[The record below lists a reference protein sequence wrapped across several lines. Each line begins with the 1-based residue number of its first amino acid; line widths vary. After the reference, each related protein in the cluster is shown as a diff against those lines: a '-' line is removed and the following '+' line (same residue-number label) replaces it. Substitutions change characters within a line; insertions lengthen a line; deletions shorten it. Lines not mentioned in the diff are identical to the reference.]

1 MNDKIIKVGKTS
13 LAAVVSALVGFS
25 ILDTTVLADE
35 QNADSTVTEVQEDL
49 VVNEEPNL
57 ETVVSEEQNLETSVS
72 KEVPMKETESVQP
85 MAAND
90 NPVIMVMDTSVGDEN
105 GYTRLDLHF
114 YDADLV
120 DYVTIN
126 GVYRDLENDDDS
138 NLNDQ
143 NAGYVNGTN
152 TVVVYDV
159 LGNSSTF
166 TFNYIKASEDTTPPT
181 VVSITY
187 SNDNGNKVTK
197 EDVVVTITA
206 NENLQ
211 PVDGWTVSGNVMTKT
226 HSENGKYSVVMKDL
240 AGNETIVN
248 YEVKRI
254 DKVPPVI
261 EGITEGMVTNQDVT
275 YTIIEQSIS
284 QIIIDGTVYNEK
296 NAPKTITDEG
306 LHTIKVIDK
315 AGNET
320 SVSFTID
327 RIGPTI
333 TVKEGSVGQDGI
345 YSKIDL
351 KLFDANKVDY
361 VLINGEKK
369 DLTDN
374 TWSDVNFKDVQYK
387 EGKNVVEVFDIAGNS
402 SMFEFILDT
411 KGPEIT
417 VKDSSIGKD
426 GVYSRLDLK
435 FYDANK
441 VDYVEVNGVKKDLID
456 NVWSDVNGKDV
467 QYKEGKNIVVAYDQ
481 AENSSTFEFIYDTK
495 GPEIT
500 VKDSSIGKD
509 GVYSKIDLKL
519 FDANKV
525 DYVLINGKKKDLTD
539 NTWSDVNFKDV
550 QYKEGKNVVE
560 AFDIAGNSST
570 FEFILDTK
578 GPEITVKDSSIGKDG
593 VYSRLDLKL
602 YDANKVDYVE
612 VNGKKIELSDNTWSD
627 LNDQNAGYIEGE
639 NTVICYDIAGN
650 ATEFTFIYDKTAPV
664 IEANDRTINVGD
676 DIDLMEGV
684 SAYDGTVDLT
694 NSIEVTG
701 TVDNTKSGQ
710 YEITY
715 KVTDQAGNTTEKK
728 ITITVNALPVFHA
741 DDITIALGDAFD
753 PMQGVNAQDEE
764 DGDLTDQIV
773 IESNNVNVNVA
784 GEYTIVYRVTD
795 KSGASVTYT
804 RNVTVEAPD
813 TPVNP
818 ENPEDSTKSE
828 DTNKPSNED
837 QKPGE
842 TDKDSQK
849 VNGTNTAASL
859 SLATALLGV
868 GASSVGVVTLLKNRK
883 KK

>member
-1 MNDKIIKVGKTS
+1 MNGKIIKVGKTS

-333 TVKEGSVGQDGI
+333 TGKEGSVGQDGI

-351 KLFDANKVDY
+351 KLY
-361 VLINGEKK
+361 
-369 DLTDN
+369 
-374 TWSDVNFKDVQYK
+374 
-387 EGKNVVEVFDIAGNS
+387 
-402 SMFEFILDT
+402 
-411 KGPEIT
+411 
-417 VKDSSIGKD
+417 
-426 GVYSRLDLK
+426 
-435 FYDANK
+435 
-441 VDYVEVNGVKKDLID
+441 
-456 NVWSDVNGKDV
+456 
-467 QYKEGKNIVVAYDQ
+467 
-481 AENSSTFEFIYDTK
+481 
-495 GPEIT
+495 
-500 VKDSSIGKD
+500 
-509 GVYSKIDLKL
+509 
-519 FDANKV
+519 DANKV

-593 VYSRLDLKL
+593 VYSRLDLKF

-753 PMQGVNAQDEE
+753 PMQGVSAQDEE

-773 IESNNVNVNVA
+773 IESNNVDVNVA
-784 GEYTIVYRVTD
+784 GEYTIVYRITD

-868 GASSVGVVTLLKNRK
+868 GAASVGVVTLLKNRK

>member
-35 QNADSTVTEVQEDL
+35 QNADSTATEVQEDL

-261 EGITEGMVTNQDVT
+261 EGITEGMVTNQDVM

-333 TVKEGSVGQDGI
+333 TGKEGSVGQDGI

-351 KLFDANKVDY
+351 KLY
-361 VLINGEKK
+361 
-369 DLTDN
+369 
-374 TWSDVNFKDVQYK
+374 
-387 EGKNVVEVFDIAGNS
+387 
-402 SMFEFILDT
+402 
-411 KGPEIT
+411 
-417 VKDSSIGKD
+417 
-426 GVYSRLDLK
+426 
-435 FYDANK
+435 
-441 VDYVEVNGVKKDLID
+441 
-456 NVWSDVNGKDV
+456 
-467 QYKEGKNIVVAYDQ
+467 
-481 AENSSTFEFIYDTK
+481 
-495 GPEIT
+495 
-500 VKDSSIGKD
+500 
-509 GVYSKIDLKL
+509 
-519 FDANKV
+519 DANKV

-593 VYSRLDLKL
+593 VYSRLDLKF
-602 YDANKVDYVE
+602 YDANKVDYVEVNGVKKDLIDNVWSDVNGKDVQYKEGKNIVVAYDQAGNSSTFEFIYDTKGPEITVKDSSIGKDGVYSRLDLKFYDANKVDDVE

-753 PMQGVNAQDEE
+753 PMQGVSAQDEE

-773 IESNNVNVNVA
+773 IESNNVDVNVA
-784 GEYTIVYRVTD
+784 GEYTIVYRITD

-868 GASSVGVVTLLKNRK
+868 GAASVGVVTLLKNRK

>member
-284 QIIIDGTVYNEK
+284 QIIIDGTVYNEE
-296 NAPKTITDEG
+296 NAPKTITDKG

-361 VLINGEKK
+361 VLINGKKK
-369 DLTDN
+369 DLIDN

-387 EGKNVVEVFDIAGNS
+387 EGKNVVEAFDIAGNS
-402 SMFEFILDT
+402 STFEFILDT

-481 AENSSTFEFIYDTK
+481 AGNSSTFEFIYDTK

-509 GVYSKIDLKL
+509 GVYS
-519 FDANKV
+519 
-525 DYVLINGKKKDLTD
+525 
-539 NTWSDVNFKDV
+539 
-550 QYKEGKNVVE
+550 
-560 AFDIAGNSST
+560 
-570 FEFILDTK
+570 
-578 GPEITVKDSSIGKDG
+578 
-593 VYSRLDLKL
+593 RLDLKF

-753 PMQGVNAQDEE
+753 PMQGVSAQDEE

-773 IESNNVNVNVA
+773 IESNNVDVNVA
-784 GEYTIVYRVTD
+784 GEYTIVYRITD

-868 GASSVGVVTLLKNRK
+868 GASFVGVVTLLKNRK

>member
-13 LAAVVSALVGFS
+13 LAAVVSASIGFS

-351 KLFDANKVDY
+351 KLY
-361 VLINGEKK
+361 
-369 DLTDN
+369 
-374 TWSDVNFKDVQYK
+374 
-387 EGKNVVEVFDIAGNS
+387 
-402 SMFEFILDT
+402 
-411 KGPEIT
+411 
-417 VKDSSIGKD
+417 
-426 GVYSRLDLK
+426 
-435 FYDANK
+435 
-441 VDYVEVNGVKKDLID
+441 
-456 NVWSDVNGKDV
+456 
-467 QYKEGKNIVVAYDQ
+467 
-481 AENSSTFEFIYDTK
+481 
-495 GPEIT
+495 
-500 VKDSSIGKD
+500 
-509 GVYSKIDLKL
+509 
-519 FDANKV
+519 DANKV

-602 YDANKVDYVE
+602 YDANKVDYVLI
-612 VNGKKIELSDNTWSD
+612 NGEKKDLTDNTWSD
-627 LNDQNAGYIEGE
+627 VNFKDVQSWYKEGK

-676 DIDLMEGV
+676 DIDLMKGV

-818 ENPEDSTKSE
+818 ENPEDSITGE
-828 DTNKPSNED
+828 ET
-837 QKPGE
+837 KPGE
-842 TDKDSQK
+842 EGKPGDSEKPETEDTEKTDGED
-849 VNGTNTAASL
+849 TAENMYADIFGGL
-859 SLATALLGV
+859 MAAAVAGLGV
-868 GASSVGVVTLLKNRK
+868 LGLLKRK

>member
-72 KEVPMKETESVQP
+72 KEIPMKETESVQP

-333 TVKEGSVGQDGI
+333 TGKEGSVGQDGI

-351 KLFDANKVDY
+351 KLYDANKVDY
-361 VLINGEKK
+361 VLINGKKK

-387 EGKNVVEVFDIAGNS
+387 EGKNVVEAFDIAGNS
-402 SMFEFILDT
+402 STFEFILDT

-481 AENSSTFEFIYDTK
+481 AGNSSTFEFIYDTK

-509 GVYSKIDLKL
+509 GVYSKI
-519 FDANKV
+519 
-525 DYVLINGKKKDLTD
+525 
-539 NTWSDVNFKDV
+539 
-550 QYKEGKNVVE
+550 
-560 AFDIAGNSST
+560 
-570 FEFILDTK
+570 
-578 GPEITVKDSSIGKDG
+578 
-593 VYSRLDLKL
+593 DLKL

-753 PMQGVNAQDEE
+753 PMQGVSAQDEE

-773 IESNNVNVNVA
+773 IESNNVDVNVA
-784 GEYTIVYRVTD
+784 GEYTIVYRITD

-868 GASSVGVVTLLKNRK
+868 GAASVGVVTLLKNRK

>member
-261 EGITEGMVTNQDVT
+261 EGITEGMVTNQDVM

-315 AGNET
+315 ASNET

-481 AENSSTFEFIYDTK
+481 AGNSSTFEFIYDTK

-509 GVYSKIDLKL
+509 V
-519 FDANKV
+519 
-525 DYVLINGKKKDLTD
+525 
-539 NTWSDVNFKDV
+539 
-550 QYKEGKNVVE
+550 
-560 AFDIAGNSST
+560 
-570 FEFILDTK
+570 
-578 GPEITVKDSSIGKDG
+578 
-593 VYSRLDLKL
+593 VYSRLDLKF

-753 PMQGVNAQDEE
+753 PMQGVSAQDEE

-773 IESNNVNVNVA
+773 IESNNVDVNVA
-784 GEYTIVYRVTD
+784 GEYTIVYRITD

-868 GASSVGVVTLLKNRK
+868 GAASVGVVTLLKNRK

>member
-13 LAAVVSALVGFS
+13 LAAVVSASIGFS

-120 DYVTIN
+120 DYVIIN
-126 GVYRDLENDDDS
+126 GVYRNLENDDDS

-351 KLFDANKVDY
+351 KLY
-361 VLINGEKK
+361 
-369 DLTDN
+369 
-374 TWSDVNFKDVQYK
+374 
-387 EGKNVVEVFDIAGNS
+387 
-402 SMFEFILDT
+402 
-411 KGPEIT
+411 
-417 VKDSSIGKD
+417 
-426 GVYSRLDLK
+426 
-435 FYDANK
+435 
-441 VDYVEVNGVKKDLID
+441 
-456 NVWSDVNGKDV
+456 
-467 QYKEGKNIVVAYDQ
+467 
-481 AENSSTFEFIYDTK
+481 
-495 GPEIT
+495 
-500 VKDSSIGKD
+500 
-509 GVYSKIDLKL
+509 
-519 FDANKV
+519 DANKV

-602 YDANKVDYVE
+602 YDANKVDYVLI
-612 VNGKKIELSDNTWSD
+612 NGKKKDLTDNTWSD
-627 LNDQNAGYIEGE
+627 VNFKDVQSWYKEGK

-676 DIDLMEGV
+676 DIDLMKGV

-818 ENPEDSTKSE
+818 ENPEDSITGE
-828 DTNKPSNED
+828 ET
-837 QKPGE
+837 KPGE
-842 TDKDSQK
+842 EGKPGDSEKPETEDTEKTDGED
-849 VNGTNTAASL
+849 TAENMYAGIFGGL
-859 SLATALLGV
+859 MAAAVAGLGV
-868 GASSVGVVTLLKNRK
+868 LGLLKRK

>member
-13 LAAVVSALVGFS
+13 LAAVVSASIGFS

-181 VVSITY
+181 VASITY

-254 DKVPPVI
+254 DNVPPVI

-275 YTIIEQSIS
+275 YTILEQSIS

-351 KLFDANKVDY
+351 KLY
-361 VLINGEKK
+361 
-369 DLTDN
+369 
-374 TWSDVNFKDVQYK
+374 
-387 EGKNVVEVFDIAGNS
+387 
-402 SMFEFILDT
+402 
-411 KGPEIT
+411 
-417 VKDSSIGKD
+417 
-426 GVYSRLDLK
+426 
-435 FYDANK
+435 
-441 VDYVEVNGVKKDLID
+441 
-456 NVWSDVNGKDV
+456 
-467 QYKEGKNIVVAYDQ
+467 
-481 AENSSTFEFIYDTK
+481 
-495 GPEIT
+495 
-500 VKDSSIGKD
+500 
-509 GVYSKIDLKL
+509 
-519 FDANKV
+519 DANKV

-539 NTWSDVNFKDV
+539 NTCSDVNFKDV

-694 NSIEVTG
+694 NSIEVPG

-753 PMQGVNAQDEE
+753 PMQGVSAQDEE

-773 IESNNVNVNVA
+773 IESNNVDVNVA
-784 GEYTIVYRVTD
+784 GEYTIVYRITD

-828 DTNKPSNED
+828 DTKKPSNED

-859 SLATALLGV
+859 SLTTALLGV

>member
-1 MNDKIIKVGKTS
+1 MNDKIIKVGKAS
-13 LAAVVSALVGFS
+13 LAAVVSASVGFS

-35 QNADSTVTEVQEDL
+35 QNVDSTVAEVQEDS

-57 ETVVSEEQNLETSVS
+57 ETVVSEEQNLETSDS
-72 KEVPMKETESVQP
+72 KEVPMEENESVQS

-90 NPVIMVMDTSVGDEN
+90 NPVITVMDTSVGDEN

-120 DYVTIN
+120 DSVTIN
-126 GVYRDLENDDDS
+126 GVYRDLVNDDDS

-166 TFNYIKASEDTTPPT
+166 TFNYIKASQDTTPPA

-206 NENLQ
+206 NEDLQ
-211 PVDGWTVSGNVMTKT
+211 PVDGWTVSGNAMTKT

-240 AGNETIVN
+240 AGNETTVN

-254 DKVPPVI
+254 DKIAPVI

-387 EGKNVVEVFDIAGNS
+387 EGKNVVE
-402 SMFEFILDT
+402 
-411 KGPEIT
+411 
-417 VKDSSIGKD
+417 
-426 GVYSRLDLK
+426 
-435 FYDANK
+435 
-441 VDYVEVNGVKKDLID
+441 
-456 NVWSDVNGKDV
+456 
-467 QYKEGKNIVVAYDQ
+467 
-481 AENSSTFEFIYDTK
+481 
-495 GPEIT
+495 
-500 VKDSSIGKD
+500 
-509 GVYSKIDLKL
+509 
-519 FDANKV
+519 
-525 DYVLINGKKKDLTD
+525 
-539 NTWSDVNFKDV
+539 
-550 QYKEGKNVVE
+550 

-602 YDANKVDYVE
+602 HDANKVDYVE

-627 LNDQNAGYIEGE
+627 LNDQNAGYKEGK

-650 ATEFTFIYDKTAPV
+650 STEFTFIYDKTAPV
-664 IEANDRTINVGD
+664 IEANDRTINVGE

-684 SAYDGTVDLT
+684 HAYDGTVDLT
-694 NSIEVTG
+694 ASVEVTG
-701 TVDNTKSGQ
+701 TVDNTQSGQ
-710 YEITY
+710 YEVTY
-715 KVTDQAGNTTEKK
+715 KVTDQAGNTTEKT

-741 DDITIALGDAFD
+741 DDITITVGDAFD
-753 PMQGVNAQDEE
+753 PMQGVSAQDEE

-773 IESNNVNVNVA
+773 IESNDVNVNVA

-804 RNVTVEAPD
+804 RKVTVEAPD

-818 ENPEDSTKSE
+818 DPGDDDDDNPVNPNPGGGNTPVNPTPGQGTDSDTTQTITQGAQNVVAVAGDTDEDPQDEEDQDNPETEDVEEE
-828 DTNKPSNED
+828 DTPLSDGDQED
-837 QKPGE
+837 VDDEKTPLSKGE
-842 TDKDSQK
+842 KGWAIA
-849 VNGTNTAASL
+849 NLIAFAA
-859 SLATALLGV
+859 TVLLGV
-868 GASSVGVVTLLKNRK
+868 LALFRKQTSDDDQSRRSVWPKVGGIALAVASGVMFFMTQNFSLPMQLTDSWTVWMLILAVVEIVVFAVGSHWKSDDE
-883 KK
+883 

>member
-57 ETVVSEEQNLETSVS
+57 ETVLSEEQNLETSVS

-261 EGITEGMVTNQDVT
+261 EGITEGMVTNQDVM

-333 TVKEGSVGQDGI
+333 TGKEGSVGQDGI

-351 KLFDANKVDY
+351 KLY
-361 VLINGEKK
+361 
-369 DLTDN
+369 
-374 TWSDVNFKDVQYK
+374 
-387 EGKNVVEVFDIAGNS
+387 
-402 SMFEFILDT
+402 
-411 KGPEIT
+411 
-417 VKDSSIGKD
+417 
-426 GVYSRLDLK
+426 
-435 FYDANK
+435 
-441 VDYVEVNGVKKDLID
+441 
-456 NVWSDVNGKDV
+456 
-467 QYKEGKNIVVAYDQ
+467 
-481 AENSSTFEFIYDTK
+481 
-495 GPEIT
+495 
-500 VKDSSIGKD
+500 
-509 GVYSKIDLKL
+509 
-519 FDANKV
+519 DANKV

-593 VYSRLDLKL
+593 VYSRLDLKFYDANKVDYVEVNGVKKDL
-602 YDANKVDYVE
+602 IDNVWSDVNGKDVQYKEGKNIVVAYDQAGNSSTFEFIYDTKGPEITVKDSSIGKDGVYSRLDLKFYDANKVDYVE

-753 PMQGVNAQDEE
+753 PMQGVSAQDEE

-773 IESNNVNVNVA
+773 IESNNVDVNVA
-784 GEYTIVYRVTD
+784 GEYTIVYRITD

-868 GASSVGVVTLLKNRK
+868 GAASVGVVTLLKNRK

>member
-284 QIIIDGTVYNEK
+284 QIIIDGTVYNEE

-361 VLINGEKK
+361 VLINGK
-369 DLTDN
+369 
-374 TWSDVNFKDVQYK
+374 
-387 EGKNVVEVFDIAGNS
+387 
-402 SMFEFILDT
+402 
-411 KGPEIT
+411 
-417 VKDSSIGKD
+417 
-426 GVYSRLDLK
+426 
-435 FYDANK
+435 
-441 VDYVEVNGVKKDLID
+441 KKDLI
-456 NVWSDVNGKDV
+456 
-467 QYKEGKNIVVAYDQ
+467 
-481 AENSSTFEFIYDTK
+481 
-495 GPEIT
+495 
-500 VKDSSIGKD
+500 
-509 GVYSKIDLKL
+509 
-519 FDANKV
+519 
-525 DYVLINGKKKDLTD
+525 D

-593 VYSRLDLKL
+593 VYSRLDLKF

-753 PMQGVNAQDEE
+753 PMQGVSAQDEE

-773 IESNNVNVNVA
+773 IESNNVDVNVA
-784 GEYTIVYRVTD
+784 GEYTIVYRITD

>member
-1 MNDKIIKVGKTS
+1 
-13 LAAVVSALVGFS
+13 
-25 ILDTTVLADE
+25 
-35 QNADSTVTEVQEDL
+35 
-49 VVNEEPNL
+49 
-57 ETVVSEEQNLETSVS
+57 
-72 KEVPMKETESVQP
+72 
-85 MAAND
+85 
-90 NPVIMVMDTSVGDEN
+90 
-105 GYTRLDLHF
+105 
-114 YDADLV
+114 
-120 DYVTIN
+120 
-126 GVYRDLENDDDS
+126 
-138 NLNDQ
+138 
-143 NAGYVNGTN
+143 
-152 TVVVYDV
+152 
-159 LGNSSTF
+159 
-166 TFNYIKASEDTTPPT
+166 
-181 VVSITY
+181 
-187 SNDNGNKVTK
+187 
-197 EDVVVTITA
+197 
-206 NENLQ
+206 
-211 PVDGWTVSGNVMTKT
+211 MTKT

-333 TVKEGSVGQDGI
+333 TGKEGSVGQDGI

-351 KLFDANKVDY
+351 KLY
-361 VLINGEKK
+361 
-369 DLTDN
+369 
-374 TWSDVNFKDVQYK
+374 
-387 EGKNVVEVFDIAGNS
+387 
-402 SMFEFILDT
+402 
-411 KGPEIT
+411 
-417 VKDSSIGKD
+417 
-426 GVYSRLDLK
+426 
-435 FYDANK
+435 
-441 VDYVEVNGVKKDLID
+441 
-456 NVWSDVNGKDV
+456 
-467 QYKEGKNIVVAYDQ
+467 
-481 AENSSTFEFIYDTK
+481 
-495 GPEIT
+495 
-500 VKDSSIGKD
+500 
-509 GVYSKIDLKL
+509 
-519 FDANKV
+519 DANKV

-593 VYSRLDLKL
+593 VYSRLDLKF

-753 PMQGVNAQDEE
+753 PMQGVSAQDEE

-773 IESNNVNVNVA
+773 IESNNVDVNVA
-784 GEYTIVYRVTD
+784 GEYTIVYRITD

>member
-261 EGITEGMVTNQDVT
+261 EGITEGMVTNQDVM

-333 TVKEGSVGQDGI
+333 TGKEGSVGQDGI

-351 KLFDANKVDY
+351 KLY
-361 VLINGEKK
+361 
-369 DLTDN
+369 
-374 TWSDVNFKDVQYK
+374 
-387 EGKNVVEVFDIAGNS
+387 
-402 SMFEFILDT
+402 
-411 KGPEIT
+411 
-417 VKDSSIGKD
+417 
-426 GVYSRLDLK
+426 
-435 FYDANK
+435 
-441 VDYVEVNGVKKDLID
+441 
-456 NVWSDVNGKDV
+456 
-467 QYKEGKNIVVAYDQ
+467 
-481 AENSSTFEFIYDTK
+481 
-495 GPEIT
+495 
-500 VKDSSIGKD
+500 
-509 GVYSKIDLKL
+509 
-519 FDANKV
+519 DANKV

-593 VYSRLDLKL
+593 VYSRLDLKFYDANKVDYVEVNGVKKDL
-602 YDANKVDYVE
+602 IDNVWSDVNGKDVQYKEGKNIVVAYDQAGNSSTFEFIYDTKGPEITVKDSSIGKDGVYSRLDLKFYDANKVDYVE

-753 PMQGVNAQDEE
+753 PMQGVSAQDEE

-773 IESNNVNVNVA
+773 IESNNVDVNVA
-784 GEYTIVYRVTD
+784 GEYTIVYRITD

-868 GASSVGVVTLLKNRK
+868 GAASVGVVTLLKNRK

>member
-13 LAAVVSALVGFS
+13 LAAVVSASIGFS

-166 TFNYIKASEDTTPPT
+166 TFNYIKASEDTTPPP

-351 KLFDANKVDY
+351 KLY
-361 VLINGEKK
+361 
-369 DLTDN
+369 
-374 TWSDVNFKDVQYK
+374 
-387 EGKNVVEVFDIAGNS
+387 
-402 SMFEFILDT
+402 
-411 KGPEIT
+411 
-417 VKDSSIGKD
+417 
-426 GVYSRLDLK
+426 
-435 FYDANK
+435 
-441 VDYVEVNGVKKDLID
+441 
-456 NVWSDVNGKDV
+456 
-467 QYKEGKNIVVAYDQ
+467 
-481 AENSSTFEFIYDTK
+481 
-495 GPEIT
+495 
-500 VKDSSIGKD
+500 
-509 GVYSKIDLKL
+509 
-519 FDANKV
+519 DANKV

-602 YDANKVDYVE
+602 YDANKVDYVLI
-612 VNGKKIELSDNTWSD
+612 NGKKKDLTDNTWSD
-627 LNDQNAGYIEGE
+627 VNFKDVQSWYKEGK

-676 DIDLMEGV
+676 DIDLMKGV

-753 PMQGVNAQDEE
+753 LMQGVNAQDEE

-818 ENPEDSTKSE
+818 ENPEDSITGE
-828 DTNKPSNED
+828 ET
-837 QKPGE
+837 KPGE
-842 TDKDSQK
+842 EGKPGDSEKPETEDTEKTDGED
-849 VNGTNTAASL
+849 TAENMYAGIFGDL
-859 SLATALLGV
+859 MAAAVAGLGV
-868 GASSVGVVTLLKNRK
+868 LGLLKRK

>member
-261 EGITEGMVTNQDVT
+261 EGITEGMVTNQDVM

-333 TVKEGSVGQDGI
+333 TGKEGSVGQDGI

-351 KLFDANKVDY
+351 KLY
-361 VLINGEKK
+361 
-369 DLTDN
+369 
-374 TWSDVNFKDVQYK
+374 
-387 EGKNVVEVFDIAGNS
+387 
-402 SMFEFILDT
+402 
-411 KGPEIT
+411 
-417 VKDSSIGKD
+417 
-426 GVYSRLDLK
+426 
-435 FYDANK
+435 
-441 VDYVEVNGVKKDLID
+441 
-456 NVWSDVNGKDV
+456 
-467 QYKEGKNIVVAYDQ
+467 
-481 AENSSTFEFIYDTK
+481 
-495 GPEIT
+495 
-500 VKDSSIGKD
+500 
-509 GVYSKIDLKL
+509 
-519 FDANKV
+519 DANKV

-593 VYSRLDLKL
+593 VYSRLDLKFYDANKVDYVEVNGVKKDL
-602 YDANKVDYVE
+602 IDNVWSDVNGKDVQYKEGKNIVVAYDQAGNSSTFEFIYDTKGPEITVKDSSIGKDGVYSRLDLKFYDANKVDYVE

-728 ITITVNALPVFHA
+728 ITITVNALPAFHA

-753 PMQGVNAQDEE
+753 PMQGVSAQDEE

-773 IESNNVNVNVA
+773 IESNNVDVNVA
-784 GEYTIVYRVTD
+784 GEYTIVYRITD

-868 GASSVGVVTLLKNRK
+868 GAASVGVVTLLKNRK

>member
-13 LAAVVSALVGFS
+13 LAAVVSASIGFS

-90 NPVIMVMDTSVGDEN
+90 TPVIMVMDTSVGDEN

-351 KLFDANKVDY
+351 KLY
-361 VLINGEKK
+361 
-369 DLTDN
+369 
-374 TWSDVNFKDVQYK
+374 
-387 EGKNVVEVFDIAGNS
+387 
-402 SMFEFILDT
+402 
-411 KGPEIT
+411 
-417 VKDSSIGKD
+417 
-426 GVYSRLDLK
+426 
-435 FYDANK
+435 
-441 VDYVEVNGVKKDLID
+441 
-456 NVWSDVNGKDV
+456 
-467 QYKEGKNIVVAYDQ
+467 
-481 AENSSTFEFIYDTK
+481 
-495 GPEIT
+495 
-500 VKDSSIGKD
+500 
-509 GVYSKIDLKL
+509 
-519 FDANKV
+519 DANKV

-602 YDANKVDYVE
+602 YDANKVDYVLI
-612 VNGKKIELSDNTWSD
+612 NGEKKDLTDTTWSD
-627 LNDQNAGYIEGE
+627 VNFKDVQSWYKEGK

-676 DIDLMEGV
+676 DIDLMKGV

-818 ENPEDSTKSE
+818 ENPEDSITGE
-828 DTNKPSNED
+828 ET
-837 QKPGE
+837 KPGE
-842 TDKDSQK
+842 EGKPGDSEKPETEDTEKTDGED
-849 VNGTNTAASL
+849 TAENMYADIFGGL
-859 SLATALLGV
+859 MAAAVAGLGV
-868 GASSVGVVTLLKNRK
+868 LGLLKRK

>member
-261 EGITEGMVTNQDVT
+261 EGITEGMVTNQDVM

-333 TVKEGSVGQDGI
+333 TGKEGSVGQDGI

-351 KLFDANKVDY
+351 KLY
-361 VLINGEKK
+361 
-369 DLTDN
+369 
-374 TWSDVNFKDVQYK
+374 
-387 EGKNVVEVFDIAGNS
+387 
-402 SMFEFILDT
+402 
-411 KGPEIT
+411 
-417 VKDSSIGKD
+417 
-426 GVYSRLDLK
+426 
-435 FYDANK
+435 
-441 VDYVEVNGVKKDLID
+441 
-456 NVWSDVNGKDV
+456 
-467 QYKEGKNIVVAYDQ
+467 
-481 AENSSTFEFIYDTK
+481 
-495 GPEIT
+495 
-500 VKDSSIGKD
+500 
-509 GVYSKIDLKL
+509 
-519 FDANKV
+519 DANKV

-593 VYSRLDLKL
+593 VYSRLDLKFYDANKVDYVEVNGVKKDL
-602 YDANKVDYVE
+602 IDNVWSDVNGKDVQYKEGKNIVVAYDQAGNSSTFEFIYDTKGPEITVKDSSIGQDGVYSRLDLKFYDANKVDYVE

-753 PMQGVNAQDEE
+753 PMQGVSAQDEE

-773 IESNNVNVNVA
+773 IESNNVDVNVA
-784 GEYTIVYRVTD
+784 GEYTIVYRITD

-868 GASSVGVVTLLKNRK
+868 GAASVGVVTLLKNRK

>member
-105 GYTRLDLHF
+105 SYTRLDLHF

-159 LGNSSTF
+159 LGNPSTF

-441 VDYVEVNGVKKDLID
+441 VDYVEVNRVKKDLID

-481 AENSSTFEFIYDTK
+481 AGNSSTFEFIYDTK

-509 GVYSKIDLKL
+509 GVYS
-519 FDANKV
+519 
-525 DYVLINGKKKDLTD
+525 
-539 NTWSDVNFKDV
+539 
-550 QYKEGKNVVE
+550 
-560 AFDIAGNSST
+560 
-570 FEFILDTK
+570 
-578 GPEITVKDSSIGKDG
+578 
-593 VYSRLDLKL
+593 RLDLKF

-753 PMQGVNAQDEE
+753 PMQGVSAQDEE

-773 IESNNVNVNVA
+773 IESNNVDVNVA
-784 GEYTIVYRVTD
+784 GEYTIVYRITD

>member
-261 EGITEGMVTNQDVT
+261 EGITEGMVTNQDVM

-333 TVKEGSVGQDGI
+333 TGKEGSVGQDGI

-351 KLFDANKVDY
+351 KLY
-361 VLINGEKK
+361 
-369 DLTDN
+369 
-374 TWSDVNFKDVQYK
+374 
-387 EGKNVVEVFDIAGNS
+387 
-402 SMFEFILDT
+402 
-411 KGPEIT
+411 
-417 VKDSSIGKD
+417 
-426 GVYSRLDLK
+426 
-435 FYDANK
+435 
-441 VDYVEVNGVKKDLID
+441 
-456 NVWSDVNGKDV
+456 
-467 QYKEGKNIVVAYDQ
+467 
-481 AENSSTFEFIYDTK
+481 
-495 GPEIT
+495 
-500 VKDSSIGKD
+500 
-509 GVYSKIDLKL
+509 
-519 FDANKV
+519 DANKV

-593 VYSRLDLKL
+593 VYSRLDLKF
-602 YDANKVDYVE
+602 YDANKVDYVEVNGVKKDLIDNVWSDVNGKDVQYKEGKNIVVAYDQAGNSSTFEFIYDTKGPEITVKDSSIGKDGVYSRLDLKFYDANKVDDVE

-753 PMQGVNAQDEE
+753 PMQGVSAQDEE

-773 IESNNVNVNVA
+773 IESNNVDVNVA
-784 GEYTIVYRVTD
+784 GEYTIVYRITD

-868 GASSVGVVTLLKNRK
+868 GAASVGVVTLLKNRK

>member
-467 QYKEGKNIVVAYDQ
+467 QYKEGKN
-481 AENSSTFEFIYDTK
+481 
-495 GPEIT
+495 
-500 VKDSSIGKD
+500 
-509 GVYSKIDLKL
+509 
-519 FDANKV
+519 
-525 DYVLINGKKKDLTD
+525 
-539 NTWSDVNFKDV
+539 
-550 QYKEGKNVVE
+550 VVE

>member
-57 ETVVSEEQNLETSVS
+57 ETVLSEEQNLETSVS

-333 TVKEGSVGQDGI
+333 TGKEGSVGQDGI

-351 KLFDANKVDY
+351 KLY
-361 VLINGEKK
+361 
-369 DLTDN
+369 
-374 TWSDVNFKDVQYK
+374 
-387 EGKNVVEVFDIAGNS
+387 
-402 SMFEFILDT
+402 
-411 KGPEIT
+411 
-417 VKDSSIGKD
+417 
-426 GVYSRLDLK
+426 
-435 FYDANK
+435 
-441 VDYVEVNGVKKDLID
+441 
-456 NVWSDVNGKDV
+456 
-467 QYKEGKNIVVAYDQ
+467 
-481 AENSSTFEFIYDTK
+481 
-495 GPEIT
+495 
-500 VKDSSIGKD
+500 
-509 GVYSKIDLKL
+509 
-519 FDANKV
+519 DANKV

-593 VYSRLDLKL
+593 VYSRLDLKFYDANKVDYVEVNGVKKDL
-602 YDANKVDYVE
+602 IDNVWSDVNGKDVQYKEGKNIVVAYDQAGNSSTFEFIYDTKGPEITVKDSSIGKDGVYSRLDLKFYDANKVDYVE

-728 ITITVNALPVFHA
+728 ITITVNALPAFHA

-753 PMQGVNAQDEE
+753 PMQGVSAQDEE

-773 IESNNVNVNVA
+773 IESNNVDVNVA
-784 GEYTIVYRVTD
+784 GEYTIVYRITD

-868 GASSVGVVTLLKNRK
+868 GAASVGVVTLLKNRK